1 MAKTRKFKMY
11 VKTNSFVGKSGK
23 KQYFS
28 TASANIAGKWYKVKV
43 PSSEPIQLADL
54 TDGYYDVVSDN
65 LSVAK
70 ATKTYINKEGKEVLE
85 NDTIWVRAGN
95 FTRSEQTAEEKD
107 EKREAALDAVF
118 DGADE
123 LPF

>member
-1 MAKTRKFKMY
+1 MGKTRKFQMF
-11 VKTNSFVGKSGK
+11 VKTNSFVRNGK

-28 TASANIAGKWYKVKV
+28 TASAKIAEKWYQVKI

-54 TDGYYDVVSDN
+54 TDGYYDVVSEN

-70 ATKTYINKEGKEVLE
+70 PTKTYVNKAGETVLE
-85 NDTIWVRAGN
+85 NPIIWVRGGQ
-95 FTRSEQTAEEKD
+95 FTRSEQSEEEKD
-107 EKREAALDAVF
+107 AKREEALDAVF